1 VTIVDEDKKV
11 KHSKFAEGI
20 EHSYVHNA
28 KLLPPQV
35 DPDSVELCYDPI
47 VQSGKDYQLKFST
60 VSNDD
65 ILQFGTILCSFGF
78 RFKSYCSNIVRTLFV
93 EPSEVSFL

>member
-1 VTIVDEDKKV
+1 MDI
-11 KHSKFAEGI
+11 
-20 EHSYVHNA
+20 
-28 KLLPPQV
+28 
-35 DPDSVELCYDPI
+35 
-47 VQSGKDYQLKFST
+47 
-60 VSNDD
+60 SNDD